1 MRVMPKLTARG
12 KRVGRI
18 AAGAVL
24 IAGAGV
30 LVHRLVDGAEPRS
43 QWVIPAV
50 WAAAIVAYL
59 VAGWIGSRRTLDHAD
74 ELAVP
79 GLVVPSVGAALLLPL
94 TLHLAVA
101 AAIAYPLREFDGWV
115 LISVVFTGPTHLVL
129 ALLVGQRARQLAT
142 GVPAL
147 SPAKIYGICVGVS
160 CLPFAILVL
169 PPLVVGL
176 TGLPMAALMAW
187 MGPLAA
193 RDRLHAM
200 REAVPR
206 ATAVQR

>member
-1 MRVMPKLTARG
+1 MPKLGARG

-24 IAGAGV
+24 IAGAGF
-30 LVHRLVDGAEPRS
+30 LVHRLVNEGEPRS

-50 WAAAIVAYL
+50 WAAAIAAYF

-74 ELAVP
+74 ELVVP

-101 AAIAYPLREFDGWV
+101 AAISYPLREFDGWV
-115 LISVVFTGPTHLVL
+115 LASVIFTGPTHLVL
-129 ALLVGQRARQLAT
+129 ALLVGGRARQLAT

-160 CLPFAILVL
+160 CLPFAVIVI
-169 PPLVVGL
+169 PPLVVAL

-193 RDRLHAM
+193 RDRLQALAEAM
-200 REAVPR
+200 PR
-206 ATAVQR
+206 ATAVRR

>member
-1 MRVMPKLTARG
+1 MPQLTARG

-24 IAGAGV
+24 IAGAAL
-30 LVHRLVDGAEPRS
+30 LVHRLVSDTEPRS
-43 QWVIPAV
+43 QWLIPAA
-50 WAAAIVAYL
+50 WGAAIATYF

-94 TLHLAVA
+94 TLHLVVA
-101 AAIAYPLREFDGWV
+101 AAISYPLREFDGWV
-115 LISVVFTGPTHLVL
+115 MASVIFTGPTHLVL
-129 ALLVGQRARQLAT
+129 ALLVGARARQLAT
-142 GVPAL
+142 AVPAI
-147 SPAKIYGICVGVS
+147 SPARIYAICVGVS
-160 CLPFAILVL
+160 CLPFAVIVL
-169 PPLVVGL
+169 PPLVVAL

-200 REAVPR
+200 VEAVPR